1 MGKATEGKQQRTA
14 RENLAAQRA
23 TERRSAAARRRL
35 LIMGGAVAAVVALVV
50 GFVVVKANQKPAA
63 AIKPQTN
70 AQIVQQLGKVSPATF
85 NTIGKGNGDGLE
97 SISGDA
103 KLTSDGKPELLYIG
117 GEFCPYCGAER
128 WALATAVSRFGT
140 LTASDLIHSSPTDTY
155 PNTPTLSFVGSSYTS
170 KYISFVP
177 VEWENEN
184 RGVLQTPT
192 AAEQELF
199 KQYANGGFPFVDI
212 GNRYLSGP
220 QFDPGDL
227 AGLTWAQI
235 AADVQ
240 NPSSQIAK
248 DIDGSANIL
257 TAALCQMT
265 GGQPGNVCSSAGVK
279 AAAGSL

>member
-1 MGKATEGKQQRTA
+1 MGKAAQGKQQRTA
-14 RENLAAQRA
+14 REKLAAQRA
-23 TERRSAAARRRL
+23 AERRSAAARRRL
-35 LIMGGAVAAVVALVV
+35 LIMSGSVAVVIALVV
-50 GFVVVKANQKPAA
+50 GFIVVKSNEKPAA
-63 AIKPQTN
+63 ALKPETN
-70 AQIVQQLGKVSPATF
+70 AQIVQQLGKVSPAAF
-85 NTIGKGNGDGLE
+85 NTIGKGNGEALE
-97 SISGDA
+97 AISGDPA
-103 KLTSDGKPELLYIG
+103 LTADGKPELLYMG

-140 LTASDLIHSSPTDTY
+140 LTASDLIHSSPTDSY

-170 KYISFVP
+170 KYISFIP
-177 VEWENEN
+177 VEWENED

-192 AAEQELF
+192 AAEQKLF
-199 KQYANGGFPFVDI
+199 SQYANGGFPFVDI
-212 GNRYLSGP
+212 GNRYLAGP
-220 QFDPGDL
+220 QFDPADL

-240 NPSSQIAK
+240 NPASTVAK

-265 GGQPGNVCSSAGVK
+265 GGQPGHVCSSAGVK